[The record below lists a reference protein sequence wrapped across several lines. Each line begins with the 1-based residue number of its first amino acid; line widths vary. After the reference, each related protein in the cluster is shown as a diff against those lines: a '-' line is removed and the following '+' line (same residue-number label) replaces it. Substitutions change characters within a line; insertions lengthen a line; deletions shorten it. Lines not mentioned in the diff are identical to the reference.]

1 MTYTIWSNA
10 GRYEWIIR
18 DGDAIVARSGLIY
31 PTRSRAQQKL
41 ILELNAMGVSVCRS
55 SPK

>member
-41 ILELNAMGVSVCRS
+41 ILELNAMGVTICRS
-55 SPK
+55 SPR